1 MYSKCA
7 VLLVVLSLGL
17 VASASFTDLFSPS
30 TNAAIRWNHL
40 HFEIIRAAGYPLSP
54 PLTARAMAIV
64 NGVVY
69 DTWSFFDNTAKPV
82 LEYNIKWHG
91 ENFNKD
97 AKITTAK
104 KMYTLIVVKSEEV
117 MFINV

>member
-64 NGVVY
+64 NGLLRPIARRPVFEV
-69 DTWSFFDNTAKPV
+69 DQPSFHHNP
-82 LEYNIKWHG
+82 N
-91 ENFNKD
+91 
-97 AKITTAK
+97 
-104 KMYTLIVVKSEEV
+104 
-117 MFINV
+117 